1 MVLFVNMCP
10 NIGFEEGKAKLN
22 LSKIAWNNDEL
33 WAIQLLTEIRKL
45 LASVL
50 SLNELNWLCERV

>member
-1 MVLFVNMCP
+1 MCP